1 MKTGHR
7 REGLRP
13 GPTAILAVGANV
25 PLQTSRKTAKSAKK
39 LHPKSLSR
47 DAAFIRSFRG
57 LAKSGSLGTAF
68 LPLVC
73 ICASKRL
80 LPAPT
85 SCTTSAC
92 SSFPAPCSAAT
103 AGSTSSTPSPAL
115 STRRIT
121 AWYER
126 FEHPTYR
133 AHWIGAPW
141 RDTTPY
147 LRGEFAHYALKLEG
161 ETVGIALNLGA
172 EIERKALG
180 KADGAKR
187 YLTERIDHH
196 LEVEFGRKVE
206 FWFRL
211 EAGDGPHNLPFS
223 FREPTSGRVNLHLHG
238 EVGCSHAV
246 KAKLRRALQK
256 AGGKWESRGVR
267 YQAQTAPNPDS
278 GYVSYA
284 FKNDPRLAHRMLGVE
299 SEPSWCDD
307 LLMVSLDL
315 KRRSKALYESV
326 RGSVRLSGKGLR
338 KRRTAVH

>member
-1 MKTGHR
+1 MTTGHR
-7 REGLRP
+7 REALSP
-13 GPTAILAVGANV
+13 GPTAILAVGANM
-25 PLQTSRKTAKSAKK
+25 PLQTGQKTAKNAKK
-39 LHPKSLSR
+39 LHPKSVSR
-47 DAAFIRSFRG
+47 DAGFIRSFG
-57 LAKSGSLGTAF
+57 ELARSGRLGTAF

-92 SSFPAPCSAAT
+92 SSSPAPCSAAT
-103 AGSTSSTPSPAL
+103 AGSISSTPSPAI
-115 STRRIT
+115 TRRRIT
-121 AWYER
+121 PWYEG
-126 FEHPTYR
+126 FGDQTYR

-147 LRGEFAHYALKLEG
+147 LRGEFAHYTLKLEG
-161 ETVGIALNLGA
+161 ETVGITLALGA
-172 EIERKALG
+172 EIERKALA

-196 LEVEFGRKVE
+196 LEAEFGRKVQ

-211 EAGDGPHNLPFS
+211 EAGDGPHHLPFS

-238 EVGCSHAV
+238 EVGCSHAE
-246 KAKLRRALQK
+246 KTKLRRALRK

-267 YQAQTAPNPDS
+267 YQAHTVANPDG

-284 FKNDPRLAHRMLGVE
+284 FKNDPRLAHRMLRVE

-307 LLMVSLDL
+307 LLMISLDL

-326 RGSVRLSGKGLR
+326 R
-338 KRRTAVH
+338 AP

>member
-1 MKTGHR
+1 MYMR
-7 REGLRP
+7 F
-13 GPTAILAVGANV
+13 
-25 PLQTSRKTAKSAKK
+25 QTTPPCSS
-39 LHPKSLSR
+39 LVHHVCLLLIPFYMLSR
-47 DAAFIRSFRG
+47 DCRVRLFDS
-57 LAKSGSLGTAF
+57 LA
-68 LPLVC
+68 
-73 ICASKRL
+73 
-80 LPAPT
+80 
-85 SCTTSAC
+85 
-92 SSFPAPCSAAT
+92 
-103 AGSTSSTPSPAL
+103 SPHKTQDHAVAR
-115 STRRIT
+115 T
-121 AWYER
+121 
-126 FEHPTYR
+126 FGDHTYR

-161 ETVGIALNLGA
+161 EVVAITLDLGA
-172 EIERKALG
+172 EIELKALG

-196 LEVEFGRKVE
+196 LEAEFGRKVE

-211 EAGDGPHNLPFS
+211 EAGDGPHHLPFS

-238 EVGCSHAV
+238 EVGCSDTEQS
-246 KAKLRRALQK
+246 KLRRALQK

-267 YQAQTAPNPDS
+267 YQAHTVPNPDS